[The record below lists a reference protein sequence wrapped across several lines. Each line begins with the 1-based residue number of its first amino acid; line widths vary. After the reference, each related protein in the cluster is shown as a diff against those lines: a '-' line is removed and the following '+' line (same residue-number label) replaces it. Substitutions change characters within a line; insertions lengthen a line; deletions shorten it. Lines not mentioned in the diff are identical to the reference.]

1 MLSEK
6 PRSMKSGAR
15 NVLRSNDSASLWN
28 CTLSPGWTDQE
39 SDVLRKALMKFGIGN
54 WSKIIE
60 SGCLPG
66 KTNAQMN
73 LQLQRLLGQQ
83 STAEFAGLHIDPKV
97 VGAKNALIQGPD
109 IKRKNGCI
117 VNTGSKVS
125 REELKRRIVANKAA
139 YEIPES
145 EWKSIVLPKIVEP
158 FILLGEKREERRKL
172 KEELAR
178 VQACIAKIQSKHPD
192 RLAQLKMEESRSPSP
207 VAKSPVPV
215 ANKSPA
221 LKSVTP
227 MTKPSTRSKRIPDTD
242 GDLAMALALQKEED
256 ERAGI
261 SPMAYEIEE
270 FDDEDDF
277 VPKKRKVQSRRR

>member
-83 STAEFAGLHIDPKV
+83 STAGK
-97 VGAKNALIQGPD
+97 K
-109 IKRKNGCI
+109 KK
-117 VNTGSKVS
+117 
-125 REELKRRIVANKAA
+125 
-139 YEIPES
+139 
-145 EWKSIVLPKIVEP
+145 
-158 FILLGEKREERRKL
+158 ERQS
-172 KEELAR
+172 
-178 VQACIAKIQSKHPD
+178 VQCK
-192 RLAQLKMEESRSPSP
+192 
-207 VAKSPVPV
+207 
-215 ANKSPA
+215 
-221 LKSVTP
+221 
-227 MTKPSTRSKRIPDTD
+227 
-242 GDLAMALALQKEED
+242 
-256 ERAGI
+256 
-261 SPMAYEIEE
+261 
-270 FDDEDDF
+270 
-277 VPKKRKVQSRRR
+277 